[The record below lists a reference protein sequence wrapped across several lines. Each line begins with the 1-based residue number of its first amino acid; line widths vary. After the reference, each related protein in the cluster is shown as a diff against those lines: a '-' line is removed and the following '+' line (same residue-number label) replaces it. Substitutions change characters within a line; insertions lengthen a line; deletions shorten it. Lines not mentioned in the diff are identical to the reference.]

1 MNNNKEALYKYKCRR
16 CGETY
21 EGGISGENLALLNI
35 FKILSGK
42 RLEGIQLKLVDV
54 HILCKNGGYGIS
66 DFIGVD
72 IVDTMVPKK
81 ERK

>member
-1 MNNNKEALYKYKCRR
+1 MDNYKEASYKYKCRR

-21 EGGISGENLALLNI
+21 EGGGSGENIALLNT

-42 RLEGIQLKLVDV
+42 RFEGIQLKLVDV
-54 HILCKNGGYGIS
+54 HVLCKNGGYGIS

-72 IVDTMVPKK
+72 MVDT
-81 ERK
+81 E